1 MMLGKP
7 KKKWRIMMIAPDG
20 RDETR
25 IGCLYECAD
34 FWMFAPADAAQETII
49 YPTADEVK
57 ETIKMRYRYDY
68 GNAQRFTIGNVEH
81 FF

>member
-1 MMLGKP
+1 MILGKP
-7 KKKWRIMMIAPDG
+7 KKKWRIMMISPDG
-20 RDETR
+20 RDEER

-34 FWMFAPADAAQETII
+34 FWMFSAVNPEVGTII

-57 ETIKMRYRYDY
+57 EAIKLRYRYDC
-68 GNAQRFTIGNVEH
+68 GNANQFTIGSVEH